1 MVKKHRKDSKKRLAS
16 KHFNQGSG
24 RASKINAS
32 TAYGT
37 CSEQISP
44 FGGLLGLT
52 KVLDLFDF
60 EKHFNEGYHAPSRET
75 QLGDYA
81 MVMGLVM
88 LLFIGFNRIWH
99 FVYLR
104 LEPMLCGIFSV
115 DKLPASSAYWRY
127 LDSLGINQ
135 AQSLLRIM
143 SRLREQAWKRCG
155 IQYSHIAIDIDA
167 TVENHL
173 WRSGRRTGRP

>member
-60 EKHFNEGYHAPSRET
+60 EKHFNEGYHA
-75 QLGDYA
+75 
-81 MVMGLVM
+81 
-88 LLFIGFNRIWH
+88 
-99 FVYLR
+99 
-104 LEPMLCGIFSV
+104 
-115 DKLPASSAYWRY
+115 
-127 LDSLGINQ
+127 
-135 AQSLLRIM
+135 
-143 SRLREQAWKRCG
+143 
-155 IQYSHIAIDIDA
+155 
-167 TVENHL
+167 
-173 WRSGRRTGRP
+173 